1 MYALFMYTLLFA
13 GLAGVL
19 TVFAVPPA
27 LSRETENKIQ
37 QEIERRLA
45 AGETPNRLKDEQSP
59 YLLQHAF
66 NPVDWYPWGEE
77 AFARAREEN
86 KPVFLSIGYSTCHW
100 CHVMADES
108 FEDVEVARVLNE
120 WFVSIKVDREERP
133 DIDQMYMAATQ
144 AISGGG
150 GWPMSVFLL
159 PDGSPFYAG
168 TYFPP
173 KASYNLPSFT
183 ELLHAIHKAWGEKK
197 GDIDQ
202 AAARLVEALESSAR
216 DSEGPIGRD
225 AIDKGYDQIAQSYD
239 STYGGFG
246 KAPKFPRPVVLSLM
260 FDRYHAKGLDRA
272 RDMALHTLD
281 EMAAGGMHDQL
292 GGGFHRYSVD
302 QHWFVPH
309 FEKMLYDQAQLANSY
324 LDAYQITGDPAYADT
339 ARDIFTYLLRD
350 MRDPAGGFYSA
361 EDADSD
367 NPYKEGEHSEGA
379 FYLWSRE
386 HVREL
391 LGSPAAEIFIHSYG
405 VEENGNVEQDPHHEF
420 TGLNI
425 LARQHDVEQTA
436 AALKMDV
443 DQVVRSLE
451 ESREKL
457 MRERDQRRRPHLD
470 DKILTAWNGMV
481 IGALAR
487 GGAILQESDYLEAAA
502 RTAEFIK
509 EHLYDEQPRTLKR
522 RYRNGTAG
530 LAGQLDDYAFLVSG
544 LLELY
549 QASHVPRWLEWSKEL
564 TETQMELFWNEED
577 SFFYDSV
584 EDPTLKVRMR
594 EGHDGAEPSGN
605 SVAAYNLLRLSQFYN
620 NSEWRKRGG
629 SLIESFADSINR
641 YPTAS
646 PLMLTAWRQ
655 INAKSSQVVVA
666 GTPGSKDTDA
676 LLAIVHH
683 HYDPA
688 RLVMLADGGKNQEFL
703 GSHQEFMQTVTPVE
717 GKAAAY
723 VCRNFVCKLPVTEP
737 ADLKRQLA
745 GSGKEG

>member
-1 MYALFMYTLLFA
+1 MPTYMLLLF
-13 GLAGVL
+13 GLAAVL
-19 TVFAVPPA
+19 AVFAVTPA
-27 LSRETENKIQ
+27 VSRETENKIQ

-45 AGETPNRLKDEQSP
+45 AGEKPNRLIDEHSP

-100 CHVMADES
+100 CHVMAHES
-108 FEDVEVARVLNE
+108 FEDEGAAAILNR
-120 WFVSIKVDREERP
+120 WFIAIKVDREERP

-173 KASYNLPSFT
+173 VASYNLPSFT
-183 ELLHAIHKAWGEKK
+183 ELLNAIHKAWNEKK
-197 GDIDQ
+197 HDIDQ
-202 AAARLVEALESSAR
+202 AAARLIAALEQSAR
-216 DSEGPIGRD
+216 DSEGPIDVD
-225 AIDKGYDQIAQSYD
+225 AIDKGYNQMAQSYD

-246 KAPKFPRPVVLSLM
+246 KAPKFPRPAVLNLM

-281 EMAAGGMHDQL
+281 EMAAGGMNDQL

-302 QHWFVPH
+302 RHWFVPH

-324 LDAYQITGDPAYADT
+324 LDAHQITGEEAYADT

-367 NPYKEGEHSEGA
+367 NPYKQGDHSEGA
-379 FYLWSRE
+379 FYLWSRT
-386 HVREL
+386 HVQEL

-405 VEENGNVEQDPHHEF
+405 LEENGNVEQDPHDEF

-425 LARQHDVEQTA
+425 LARRHDAQQTA
-436 AALKMDV
+436 AALELDA
-443 DQVVRSLE
+443 DQVVQSLE
-451 ESREKL
+451 ESRKKL
-457 MRERDQRRRPHLD
+457 MQERDRRRRPHLD
-470 DKILTAWNGMV
+470 DKILTSWNGMV

-487 GGAILQESDYLEAAA
+487 GGAILQEPAYLEASA

-509 EHLYDEQPRTLKR
+509 EHLYDEDTRTLMR

-530 LAGQLDDYAFLVSG
+530 LAGQLDDYCFLVAG
-544 LLELY
+544 LLDLY
-549 QASHVPRWLEWSKEL
+549 QASHDPRWLQWAKTL
-564 TETQMELFWNEED
+564 TETQMALFWNEED
-577 SFFYDSV
+577 FFFYDSV

-605 SVAAYNLLRLSQFYN
+605 SVAAHNLLRLSQFYN
-620 NSEWRKRGG
+620 NSAWRERAG

-655 INAKSSQVVVA
+655 MKSASSQVVIA
-666 GTPGSKDTDA
+666 GTPGSEDTEK
-676 LLAIVHH
+676 LLAVVHR

-703 GSHQEFMQTVTPVE
+703 GSRQEFLQSVAPIE

-723 VCRNFVCKLPVTEP
+723 VCKNFVCKLPVSEP
-737 ADLKRQLA
+737 EDLRQQLA
-745 GSGKEG
+745 EGGKEG

>member
-1 MYALFMYTLLFA
+1 MYILLFA
-13 GLAGVL
+13 GLATAL
-19 TVFAVPPA
+19 TLFAISPA
-27 LSRETENKIQ
+27 FSRETENKIQ

-45 AGETPNRLKDEQSP
+45 AGETPNRLIDEQSP

-100 CHVMADES
+100 CHVMAHES
-108 FEDVEVARVLNE
+108 FEDNGVAAVLNR

-173 KASYNLPSFT
+173 MASHNLPSFT
-183 ELLHAIHKAWGEKK
+183 ELLNAIRQAWVEKK
-197 GDIDQ
+197 DDLNQ
-202 AAARLVEALESSAR
+202 AAARLVEALERGAR
-216 DSEGPIGRD
+216 DSEGPVDSD
-225 AIDKGYDQIAQSYD
+225 AIDKGYTQIAESYD
-239 STYGGFG
+239 KTHGGFG
-246 KAPKFPRPVVLSLM
+246 TAPKFPRPVVLSFM
-260 FDRYHAKGLDRA
+260 FDYYYAKGVDQA
-272 RDMALHTLD
+272 GKMALHTLD
-281 EMAAGGMHDQL
+281 RMAAGGINDQL

-324 LDAYQITGDPAYADT
+324 LDAYQVTGEAAYADT

-386 HVREL
+386 HVQEV
-391 LGSPAAEIFIHSYG
+391 LGSPAAEIVVHSYG
-405 VEENGNVEQDPHHEF
+405 VEGNGNVEQDPHGEF

-436 AALKMDV
+436 AALDMDV
-443 DQVVRSLE
+443 EQVVQSLE
-451 ESREKL
+451 ESKEKL
-457 MRERDQRRRPHLD
+457 LQERDRRRRPHLD
-470 DKILTAWNGMV
+470 DKVLTGWNGLM

-487 GGAILQESDYLEAAA
+487 GGAILQKPNYLEAAVRA
-502 RTAEFIK
+502 AEFVK
-509 EHLYDEQPRTLKR
+509 DKLYDEEQQTLQR
-522 RYRNGTAG
+522 RYRNGTSG
-530 LAGQLDDYAFLVSG
+530 LAGQLDDYAFLVAG

-549 QASHVPRWLEWSKEL
+549 QASHDPRWLEWSREL
-564 TETQMELFWNEED
+564 AETQMNLFWNGED
-577 SFFYDSV
+577 SYFYDSV

-605 SVAAYNLLRLSQFYN
+605 SVAAHNLLRLSQFYN
-620 NSEWRKRGG
+620 NIEWRGQAG

-641 YPTAS
+641 YPPAS

-655 INAKSSQVVVA
+655 LKVQSSQVVIA
-666 GTPGSKDTDA
+666 GSPGSDDTDA
-676 LLAIVHH
+676 LLAVVHR

-688 RLVMLADGGKNQEFL
+688 RLVMLADGGRNQEFL
-703 GSHQEFMQTVTPVE
+703 ASHQEFLQSVRPIE
-717 GKAAAY
+717 GRAAAY
-723 VCRNFVCKLPVTEP
+723 VCRNFVCQLPVTEP
-737 ADLKRQLA
+737 EDLAYQLT
-745 GSGKEG
+745 GGGKDG

>member
-1 MYALFMYTLLFA
+1 MYMLLFA
-13 GLAGVL
+13 GLAAAL
-19 TVFAVPPA
+19 TLLAVTPA

-37 QEIERRLA
+37 QEVERRLA
-45 AGETPNRLKDEQSP
+45 AGETPNRLIDEQSP

-100 CHVMADES
+100 CHVMAHES
-108 FEDVEVARVLNE
+108 FEDAGGAVVLNR

-173 KASYNLPSFT
+173 IASYNLPSFT
-183 ELLHAIHKAWGEKK
+183 ELLNAIHKAWVEKK
-197 GDIDQ
+197 DDIDQ
-202 AAARLVEALESSAR
+202 AASRLVEALEQSAR
-216 DSEGPIGRD
+216 DSEGPIAPD
-225 AIDKGYDQIAQSYD
+225 AIDQGYDQIAQSYD
-239 STYGGFG
+239 PKFGGFG
-246 KAPKFPRPVVLSLM
+246 TAPKFPRPVVLSLM
-260 FDRYHAKGLDRA
+260 FDRYHAKGIDQA

-281 EMAAGGMHDQL
+281 RMAAGGMKDQL

-309 FEKMLYDQAQLANSY
+309 FEKMLYDQAQLASSY
-324 LDAYQITGDPAYADT
+324 LDAYQITGDSVYADT
-339 ARDIFTYLLRD
+339 VRDIFTYLLRD

-379 FYLWSRE
+379 FYLWRRE
-386 HVREL
+386 HVQEL

-405 VEENGNVEQDPHHEF
+405 VEENGNVEQDPHGEF

-425 LARQHDVEQTA
+425 LARQHDGSQTA
-436 AALKMDV
+436 AALKMEV
-443 DQVVRSLE
+443 EQVERSLE
-451 ESREKL
+451 ESREAL
-457 MRERDQRRRPHLD
+457 MRERDRRRRPHLD
-470 DKILTAWNGMV
+470 DKILTSWNGMV

-487 GGAILQESDYLEAAA
+487 GGAILRDSVYLEAAL

-509 EHLYDEQPRTLKR
+509 AYLYDEDARTLMR
-522 RYRNGTAG
+522 RYRNSTAG
-530 LAGQLDDYAFLVSG
+530 LAGQLDDYTFLVAG

-549 QASHVPRWLEWSKEL
+549 QASHDPRWLEWAKEL
-564 TETQMELFWNEED
+564 TESQMTLFWNEED

-584 EDPTLKVRMR
+584 DDPTLKVRMR
-594 EGHDGAEPSGN
+594 EAHDGAEPSGN
-605 SVAAYNLLRLSQFYN
+605 SVAAHNLLRLSQFYN
-620 NSEWRKRGG
+620 NSEWLDK
-629 SLIESFADSINR
+629 SAHLIESFADSINR

-646 PLMLTAWRQ
+646 PLMLTAW
-655 INAKSSQVVVA
+655 NHLNTTSSQVVIA
-666 GTPGSKDTDA
+666 GSPGSEDTEQ
-676 LLAIVHH
+676 LLAVVRH

-688 RLVMLADGGKNQEFL
+688 RLVMLADGGSNQEFL
-703 GSHQEFMQTVTPVE
+703 GRHQEFLQSVAPIE

-723 VCRNFVCKLPVTEP
+723 VCKNFVCKLPVTDPEE
-737 ADLKRQLA
+737 LEQQLSE
-745 GSGKEG
+745 SGKEG